1 MGALNGKVAVITGGT
16 RGLGLAIARAYI
28 REGAAVV
35 VASRSVE
42 KVEQVVAELGTNDA
56 RISGI
61 ACDVGDLAQVQ
72 ALKSHALETFGQL
85 DIWINNAGIAGPY
98 GATAH
103 IAPEMFT
110 TVLQTNIIG
119 TYNGSWVAMQ
129 HFLPRHAGKLINILG
144 AGSRRPMPMQNAY
157 TSSKGWMKN
166 FTSILAQEYK
176 ESGVGVYAFNP
187 GMMVTEL
194 LTQVDAV
201 EGYEKRLASFDTV
214 IRMFGKPPE
223 VPAEKVVWLGSHAT
237 DGKTGLTVEQSTL
250 FSIFGGVVKETWRRL
265 LGRPAPSLDL
275 NIRTIPAAF
284 LKEHS

>member
-1 MGALNGKVAVITGGT
+1 MGALDGKVAVVTGGT
-16 RGLGLAIARAYI
+16 RGLGLAIARAYT

-35 VASRSVE
+35 VASRSADAVTQA
-42 KVEQVVAELGTNDA
+42 VTQLQSNDGRVA
-56 RISGI
+56 GI
-61 ACDVGDLAQVQ
+61 PCDVGDLAQVQ
-72 ALKSHALETFGQL
+72 ALKKYALDTFGQL

-103 IAPEMFT
+103 IEPEMFT
-110 TVLQTNIIG
+110 AVLQTNVIG
-119 TYNGSWVAMQ
+119 TYHGSWVAMQ
-129 HFLPRHAGKLINILG
+129 HFLPRHTGKLINILG

-176 ESGVGVYAFNP
+176 DSGVGVYAFNP

-201 EGYEKRLASFDTV
+201 EGYEGRLTSFDTV

-237 DGKTGLTVEQSTL
+237 DGKTGLMVEQSTML
-250 FSIFGGVVKETWRRL
+250 SMLGGALKETVRRL
-265 LGRPAPSLDL
+265 LGRPAPPLDL
-275 NIRTIPAAF
+275 NIHTIPAA
-284 LKEHS
+284 LSQE

>member
-1 MGALNGKVAVITGGT
+1 MGTLDGKVAVITGGT
-16 RGLGLAIARAYI
+16 RGLGLAIARGYI

-35 VASRSVE
+35 VASRSADAVTQA
-42 KVEQVVAELGTNDA
+42 VTQLQSNDGRVA
-56 RISGI
+56 GI
-61 ACDVGDLAQVQ
+61 PCDVGDLAQVQ
-72 ALKSHALETFGQL
+72 ALKKYALDAFGQL

-110 TVLQTNIIG
+110 AVLQTNIIG
-119 TYNGSWVAMQ
+119 TYHGSWVAMQ

-194 LTQVDAV
+194 LTQVDAI
-201 EGYEKRLASFDTV
+201 EGYEGRLASFDTV

-237 DGKTGLTVEQSTL
+237 DGKTGLIVEQSTM
-250 FSIFGGVVKETWRRL
+250 FSMLGGVLKEMVRRL
-265 LGRPAPSLDL
+265 LRRPAPPLDL
-275 NIRTIPAAF
+275 NIRTIPAS
-284 LKEHS
+284 LSQE

>member
-1 MGALNGKVAVITGGT
+1 MGTLDGKVAVITGGT

-35 VASRSVE
+35 VASRSADAVT
-42 KVEQVVAELGTNDA
+42 QAVAQLQSDSA
-56 RISGI
+56 RVAGI
-61 ACDVGDLAQVQ
+61 PCDVGDLAQVQ
-72 ALKSHALETFGQL
+72 VLKRYALDTFGQL

-110 TVLQTNIIG
+110 AVLQTNVIG
-119 TYNGSWVAMQ
+119 TYHGSWVAMQ
-129 HFLPRHAGKLINILG
+129 HFLPRHTGKLINILG
-144 AGSRRPMPMQNAY
+144 AGARRPMPLQNAY

-176 ESGVGVYAFNP
+176 DSGVGVYAFNP

-201 EGYEKRLASFDTV
+201 EGYEGHLTSFDTV

-237 DGKTGLTVEQSTL
+237 DGKTGLMVEQSTML
-250 FSIFGGVVKETWRRL
+250 SMLGGALKETVRRL
-265 LGRPAPSLDL
+265 LGRPAPPLDL
-275 NIRTIPAAF
+275 NIHTIPAA
-284 LKEHS
+284 LSQE

>member
-1 MGALNGKVAVITGGT
+1 MGVLDGKVAVITGGT

-28 REGAAVV
+28 REGVAVV
-35 VASRSVE
+35 VASRSADAVT
-42 KVEQVVAELGTNDA
+42 QAITQLQSNDA
-56 RISGI
+56 RVAGI
-61 ACDVGDLAQVQ
+61 PCDVGDLAQVQ
-72 ALKSHALETFGQL
+72 ALKKHALDTFGQL

-110 TVLQTNIIG
+110 AVLQTNIIG
-119 TYNGSWVAMQ
+119 TYHGSWVAMQ

-144 AGSRRPMPMQNAY
+144 AGARRPMPMQNAY

-166 FTSILAQEYK
+166 FTSVLAQEYK
-176 ESGVGVYAFNP
+176 DSGVGVYAFNP

-194 LTQVDAV
+194 LTQVDAI
-201 EGYEKRLASFDTV
+201 EGYEGRLASFDTV

-237 DGKTGLTVEQSTL
+237 DGKTGLMVEQSTV
-250 FSIFGGVVKETWRRL
+250 FSMLGGVLKETVRRL
-265 LGRPAPSLDL
+265 LGRPAPPLDL
-275 NIRTIPAAF
+275 NIHTIPAS
-284 LKEHS
+284 LSKE

>member
-1 MGALNGKVAVITGGT
+1 MGTLDGKVAVITGGT

-28 REGAAVV
+28 REGAAIV
-35 VASRSVE
+35 VASRSADAVTQA
-42 KVEQVVAELGTNDA
+42 VTQLQSNDGRVA
-56 RISGI
+56 GI
-61 ACDVGDLAQVQ
+61 PCDVGDLAQVQ
-72 ALKSHALETFGQL
+72 ALKKHALDTFGQL

-103 IAPEMFT
+103 IAPQMFT
-110 TVLQTNIIG
+110 TVLQTNIRG
-119 TYNGSWVAMQ
+119 TYHGSWVAMQ

-201 EGYEKRLASFDTV
+201 EGYEGRLASFDTV

-237 DGKTGLTVEQSTL
+237 DRKTGLVVEQSTI
-250 FSIFGGVVKETWRRL
+250 FSMLGGALKEMVRRL
-265 LGRPAPSLDL
+265 LGRPAPPLDL
-275 NIRTIPAAF
+275 NIRTIPAS
-284 LKEHS
+284 LSQE